1 MIIYFRPILI
11 RRNQPGDTIID
22 EIIHAK
28 CVIALSP
35 FSFGNIVSRLKKRK
49 ILSKQCVSSGLL
61 RQEADGA
68 PQGKAIGD
76 SFYIDG
82 NSKTRIAGQLR
93 EAAGPCTGHIF
104 LVSKV
109 RRPSRPHMGRTGSLE
124 AKRVSC

>member
-22 EIIHAK
+22 EIIQAK

-93 EAAGPCTGHIF
+93 RGGWALP
-104 LVSKV
+104 
-109 RRPSRPHMGRTGSLE
+109 RPHI
-124 AKRVSC
+124 SCSQSQETALTTHA